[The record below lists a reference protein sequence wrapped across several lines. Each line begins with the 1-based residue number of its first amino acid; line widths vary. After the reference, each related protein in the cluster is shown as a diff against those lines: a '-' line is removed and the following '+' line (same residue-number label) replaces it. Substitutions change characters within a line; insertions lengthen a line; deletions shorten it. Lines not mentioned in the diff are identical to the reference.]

1 VATKEI
7 TIRKAINLFV
17 RELSKEI
24 IVKKVILFGSWARG
38 QARPDSDI
46 DIIVVSPA
54 FAKGKY
60 MENMQYLFRK
70 AAKVDSRLEP
80 IPATPKE
87 LQKLDE
93 RTFLA
98 QAVSSGKVCYS
109 AVKRKSHLPA

>member
-1 VATKEI
+1 VVKKEI
-7 TIRKAINLFV
+7 TIKKTIHLFV
-17 RELSKEI
+17 KELSKEI
-24 IVKKVILFGSWARG
+24 FVKKVILFGSWARG

-60 MENMQYLFRK
+60 MKNMQYLFRR

-80 IPATPKE
+80 IPAAPDE
-87 LQKLDE
+87 LRNLDE

-109 AVKRKSHLPA
+109 TLKRKSRLLV